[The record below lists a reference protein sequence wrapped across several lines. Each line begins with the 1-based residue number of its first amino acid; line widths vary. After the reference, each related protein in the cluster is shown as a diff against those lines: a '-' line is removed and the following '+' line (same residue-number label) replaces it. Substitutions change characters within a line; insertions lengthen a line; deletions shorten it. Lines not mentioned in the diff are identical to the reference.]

1 MSDSSCLYGSNALF
15 KLTVKSMSLLGLT
28 LFTVALTATVAII
41 LAFCTTFLIKTK
53 SSRRNKSALEK
64 EFEES
69 TKAKKIEESTKT
81 KKIEESTKAKKNPNE
96 KPGSAVKTQEAPEE
110 PSESVQN
117 LPHTDTRE
125 DRKKEP
131 VKEKKK
137 SFFIFGKTS
146 FEGCPHEFGHLRN
159 LPKNAPIPDECFG
172 CSQILEC
179 LGHSS

>member
-1 MSDSSCLYGSNALF
+1 MCDSSCLYGSNALF
-15 KLTVKSMSLLGLT
+15 KPTVKNMSLLGLT
-28 LFTVALTATVAII
+28 LFTVALTAIVAII
-41 LAFCTTFLIKTK
+41 LAFCTTFLIKSK
-53 SSRRNKSALEK
+53 SPKRDKSRLEK
-64 EFEES
+64 ESEEKGKTHTGRKGTKKLEKS
-69 TKAKKIEESTKT
+69 TKAKKASNEES
-81 KKIEESTKAKKNPNE
+81 
-96 KPGSAVKTQEAPEE
+96 GSVVKTQEAPGE
-110 PSESVQN
+110 PSESIKTSS
-117 LPHTDTRE
+117 HADTEE